1 MNKQKSLVLLLS
13 LAVIG
18 NAEGKASQQLD
29 DSTKE
34 RLKYVDFLLAKGKP
48 QEAVSLVTS
57 MLKELPKDEKLLLVR
72 AEVYRKQNRL
82 DEAIADYT
90 RILSQ
95 SPGNQEVWKLRGD
108 CFKGRNNL
116 SRAMADINKAIELD
130 PMDHQALYSRA
141 SVRHSSG
148 DLEGALKD
156 CQSSIAIKSSA
167 NALFTMGSML
177 INLGRIKEA
186 QDAYTRVLS
195 LDQRYWRANQLR
207 AQCDYIL
214 GQYDKA
220 ISDYTVAIISRPRV
234 WRLYLMRAQAY
245 LESGQ
250 PHKASVDLEKAT
262 HYEPAYAQL
271 VYSQSTERVLHKAG
285 AKPGLQ
291 PGLPETEYERLINES
306 LLLYKRR
313 QYAEACKI
321 LTSATQMKKSD
332 QFPIVLRARILLEQ
346 GKFDEALGVLD
357 ACDHIWNS
365 KASDYIGHLRIAGLI
380 GKKHYKAALSGTNAA
395 LFWDKYWRAGYYYRA
410 IALDALNRPHNEVIE
425 NFRRYLSLDSSAS
438 RTLLLSDEE
447 EKSPEWEKIARG
459 KIQQF
464 EQFEHKEQ
472 AKASSTV
479 E

>member
-34 RLKYVDFLLAKGKP
+34 RVKYVDFLLAKGKP

-167 NALFTMGSML
+167 NALFTMGAIL

-186 QDAYTRVLS
+186 RDAYTRVLS

-207 AQCDYIL
+207 GQCDYNL

-220 ISDYTVAIISRPRV
+220 ISDYTVAIITRPRV

-245 LESGQ
+245 MESGQ
-250 PHKASVDLEKAT
+250 PHKASADLEKAT
-262 HYEPAYAQL
+262 LYEPAYAQL
-271 VYSQSTERVLHKAG
+271 VCSQAVERVH
-285 AKPGLQ
+285 KPGSK
-291 PGLPETEYERLINES
+291 PGSPETEYERLINES
-306 LLLYKRR
+306 LVLYKRR

-321 LTSATQMKKSD
+321 LTSAMQMKKSD
-332 QFPIVLRARILLEQ
+332 QFAIVLRARILLGQ
-346 GKFDEALGVLD
+346 GKFDEALGALD

-365 KASDYIGHLRIAGLI
+365 KASDYIGHLRIAGFI

-410 IALDALNRPHNEVIE
+410 IALDALNRPRNEVIE

-438 RTLLLSDEE
+438 RTLLLSDE
-447 EKSPEWEKIARG
+447 KSQEWEKIARG
-459 KIQQF
+459 KIKQF
-464 EQFEHKEQ
+464 EQFERNEQ